1 MCGITGFWT
10 PQQKNEREL
19 RFSLDRMLDVLDH
32 RGPDERGSRLVVDR
46 GLALGHTRLS
56 IIGLDCGHQP
66 IVTSDGDYAL
76 TVNGELYDYKRIRT
90 RLACEQYECDGKS
103 DSAIALPLYLKHGM
117 SFVEHLRGEFAVV
130 LYDHREQRLILV
142 RDRFGIKPLYFSV
155 IGDGDNR
162 GIVWGSEVKS
172 ILQHPSVTPRL
183 CPNAALHQMMQ
194 VMVPG
199 STAFEGVEALQPG
212 HLLIAQVCDG
222 RLDVKTKRWWDL
234 TFPDSH
240 ETNADPAPFVQ
251 GVQDRLIDA
260 VATRLEADV
269 PVGCY
274 LSGGID
280 SCSIIGLATTLMQS
294 PVKAFTIAFD
304 SDEYDESNI
313 AKLMADRTGAEQ
325 ELLRLTEKEL
335 YGPAFE
341 RATWHAER
349 TFYNTLAVAKW
360 HMSRRVRAC
369 NYKAVITGEGS
380 DELFGG
386 YPFFKRDWLGR
397 DDEGGIFAGAILA
410 EEDQQHDAWQDL
422 CGFTP
427 SWIQPWMLVLE
438 RFQPILSDELRDLLA
453 TYDPVGAVAGAIDP
467 DQVRGRHRLDV
478 SQYTWSKTM
487 LEGQILTWGGDRM
500 DMANSMEARPAF
512 LDHHVAEYAT
522 TIPPDI
528 RIRDGIEK
536 WVLREAMVNV
546 LPRELYERKKFA
558 FMAPP
563 AHTDPVKRA
572 AVQEMIDHWLTPDRV
587 AEVGFFDH
595 RKLMQFI
602 EAAWAETDGTIAR
615 RNDIVLNHTLQLHM
629 LHGQYVEGQP
639 LPAVD

>member
-1 MCGITGFWT
+1 MCGITGFWNPSRT
-10 PQQKNEREL
+10 SEREV
-19 RFSLDRMLDVLDH
+19 RAALDPMLDVLDH
-32 RGPDERGSRLVVDR
+32 RGPDERGSRLYVDQ
-46 GLALGHTRLS
+46 GLAMGHTRLS

-66 IVTSDGDYAL
+66 IEADGGDLAA
-76 TVNGELYDYKRIRT
+76 TVNGELYGYKRIRT
-90 RLACEQYECDGKS
+90 ALACEKLTCDGKS
-103 DSAIALPLYLKHGM
+103 DSAIVLPLYLKHGLD
-117 SFVEHLRGEFAVV
+117 FVHQLRGEFAIV
-130 LYDHREQRLILV
+130 LYDDRNKRLVLV
-142 RDRFGIKPLYFSV
+142 RDRFGVKPLYYAVRDS
-155 IGDGDNR
+155 

-172 ILQHPSVTPRL
+172 ILRHPDIQPQL
-183 CPNAALHQMMQ
+183 CRRAALHQMMQ

-199 STAFEGVEALQPG
+199 STSFEGVEALMPG
-212 HLLIAQVCDG
+212 HVLIVDLKGG
-222 RLDVKTKRWWDL
+222 RLETRTHRWWDF
-234 TFPDSH
+234 TFPTSH
-240 ETNADPAPFVQ
+240 ETGADPAPYVQ

-280 SCSIIGLATTLMQS
+280 SCSILGLATTLQQS

-304 SDEYDESNI
+304 SDDYDESDI
-313 AKLMADRTGAEQ
+313 AGLMAKRTGAEQ

-386 YPFFKRDWLGR
+386 YAFFRRDYLGVEDR
-397 DDEGGIFAGAILA
+397 DQILSGAILS
-410 EEDQQHDAWQDL
+410 EKELTHPAWQDL

-427 SWIQPWMLVLE
+427 SWIQPWMLTLDRVKPVLSE
-438 RFQPILSDELRDLLA
+438 SMRDLLSE
-453 TYDPVGAVAGAIDP
+453 YDPVAAVAQAIDP
-467 DQVRGRHRLDV
+467 DQVRGRNRLDI

-512 LDHHVAEYAT
+512 LDHHVAEYAV

-563 AHTDPVKRA
+563 AHTDPIKRD
-572 AVQEMIDHWLTPDRV
+572 AVQEMADHWLTDQRV
-587 AEVGFFDH
+587 GEVDFLDPATL
-595 RKLMQFI
+595 KTFI
-602 EAAWAETDGTIAR
+602 ADAWKESDGTTAR
-615 RNDIVLNHTLQLHM
+615 RNDIVINHALQLHM
-629 LHGQYVEGQP
+629 LHGQYVEGLP

>member
-1 MCGITGFWT
+1 MCGITGFWN
-10 PQQKNEREL
+10 PQRTNERQL
-19 RFSLDRMLDVLDH
+19 RFTLDQMLDVLDH
-32 RGPDERGSRLVVDR
+32 RGPDDRGSRLYVDQ
-46 GLALGHTRLS
+46 GIAIGHTRLS
-56 IIGLDCGHQP
+56 IVGLDHGHQP
-66 IVTSDGDYAL
+66 IESADGNYAV

-90 RLACEQYECDGKS
+90 RLACQAMACSGKS
-103 DSAIALPLYLKHGM
+103 DSAITLPLYLRDGLD
-117 SFVEHLRGEFAVV
+117 FVRHLRGEFAIV
-130 LYDHREQRLILV
+130 LYDHQAQRLVLV
-142 RDRFGIKPLYFSV
+142 RDRFGIKPLYYA
-155 IGDGDNR
+155 INDQ
-162 GIVWGSEVKS
+162 GIIWGSEVKS
-172 ILQHPSVTPRL
+172 ILRHPDVPPRL
-183 CPNAALHQMMQ
+183 CRKAAIHQMMQ

-199 STAFEGVEALQPG
+199 STAFEGVHGLQPG
-212 HLLIAQVCDG
+212 HMLIVERRGD
-222 RLDVKTKRWWDL
+222 RLESRTQRWWDL
-234 TFPDSH
+234 EFPESHDSG
-240 ETNADPAPFVQ
+240 ADPAPYVR
-251 GVQDRLIDA
+251 GVQERLIDA

-280 SCSIIGLATTLMQS
+280 SCSILGLATTLQQA

-304 SDEYDESNI
+304 SDQYDESNI
-313 AKLMADRTGAEQ
+313 AALMAQRTGAEQ

-369 NYKAVITGEGS
+369 NYKAVVTGEGS

-386 YPFFKRDWLGR
+386 YPFFRRDWLGR
-397 DDEGGIFAGAILA
+397 EDEAGIFSGAILA
-410 EEDQQHDAWQDL
+410 EEDQQHPAWQDL

-427 SWIQPWMLVLE
+427 SWIQPWMLTLQRVRPL
-438 RFQPILSDELRDLLA
+438 LSAELQDLLRE
-453 TYDPVGAVAGAIDP
+453 YDPVAEVAAAIDP
-467 DQVRGRHRLDV
+467 AMVRGRHPLDI

-512 LDHHVAEYAT
+512 LDHHVAEFAV

-528 RIRDGIEK
+528 RIRDGVEK
-536 WVLREAMVNV
+536 WVLREAMVDV

-572 AVQEMIDHWLTPDRV
+572 AVQEMIDHWLTPRRIADAGLVDADETHRFIDRIW
-587 AEVGFFDH
+587 
-595 RKLMQFI
+595 Q
-602 EAAWAETDGTIAR
+602 ETDGTQSR
-615 RNDIVLNHTLQLHM
+615 RNDIVLNHMLQLHM
-629 LHGQYVEGQP
+629 LQGQYVENLP

>member
-1 MCGITGFWT
+1 MCGITGFWNPSRT
-10 PQQKNEREL
+10 NEREL
-19 RFSLDRMLDVLDH
+19 RFALDPMLDVLDH
-32 RGPDERGSRLVVDR
+32 RGPDERGSRFFQER
-46 GLALGHTRLS
+46 GLAMGHTRLS
-56 IIGLDCGHQP
+56 IIGLACGHQP
-66 IVTSDGDYAL
+66 IETDDGDYAV

-90 RLACEQYECDGKS
+90 ALACEKYDCNGKS
-103 DSAIALPLYLKHGM
+103 DSAITLPLYLKHDLAM
-117 SFVEHLRGEFAVV
+117 VDHLRGEFAVV
-130 LYDHREQRLILV
+130 LYDDRKERLILI
-142 RDRFGIKPLYFSV
+142 RDRFGVKPLYFAV
-155 IGDGDNR
+155 NDN

-172 ILQHPSVTPRL
+172 ILQHPDVEPRL
-183 CPNAALHQMMQ
+183 CPKAAVHQMMQ

-199 STAFEGVEALQPG
+199 STAFEGVDALLPG
-212 HLLIAQVCDG
+212 HMLVVQKNGDS
-222 RLDVKTKRWWDL
+222 LDVQTKRWWDFE
-234 TFPDSH
+234 FPESH
-240 ETNADPAPFVQ
+240 DEHADPEPFVQ

-260 VATRLEADV
+260 VAARLEADV

-280 SCSIIGLATTLMQS
+280 SCSILGLANTLQQS

-313 AKLMADRTGAEQ
+313 AKRMAERSGAEQ

-410 EEDQQHDAWQDL
+410 EEDLQHSAWQDL

-427 SWIQPWMLVLE
+427 SWIQPWMLVLK
-438 RFQPILSDELRDLLA
+438 RFEPILSSSLTDLLQE
-453 TYDPVGAVAGAIDP
+453 YDPVGEVAGAIDP
-467 DQVRGRHRLDV
+467 AQVRGRHRLDV

-522 TIPPDI
+522 TIPPNI
-528 RIRDGIEK
+528 RIRDGVEK

-572 AVQEMIDHWLTPDRV
+572 AVQEMIDHWLTPSRV
-587 AEVGFFDH
+587 DAVGFFQHD
-595 RKLMQFI
+595 KLMQFI
-602 EAAWAETDGTIAR
+602 DNAWKETDGTIAR
-615 RNDIVLNHTLQLHM
+615 RNDIVMNHVLQLHM
-629 LHGQYVEGQP
+629 LHGQYIEGLP

>member
-1 MCGITGFWT
+1 MCGITGFWNPRRT
-10 PQQKNEREL
+10 NQRDL
-19 RFSLDRMLDVLDH
+19 RFALNPMLDVLDH
-32 RGPDERGSRLVVDR
+32 RGPDERGSRFFCEQGV
-46 GLALGHTRLS
+46 ALGHTRLS

-66 IVTSDGDYAL
+66 IETDDGNYAA
-76 TVNGELYDYKRIRT
+76 TVNGELYGYKTIRT
-90 RLACEQYECDGKS
+90 QLACEEFACNGKS
-103 DSAIALPLYLKHGM
+103 DSAITLPLYLKHGL
-117 SFVEHLRGEFAVV
+117 SFVEKLRGEFAIV
-130 LYDHREQRLILV
+130 LYDQTEQRLILI
-142 RDRFGIKPLYFSV
+142 RDRFGIKPLYYHV
-155 IGDGDNR
+155 GDSGL
-162 GIVWGSEVKS
+162 VWGSEVKS
-172 ILQHPSVTPRL
+172 ILQHPDVTPQL
-183 CPNAALHQMMQ
+183 CPKAAAHQMMQ

-199 STAFEGVEALQPG
+199 STAFENVHAIKPG
-212 HLLIAQVCDG
+212 HMLIAKLRGD
-222 RLDVKTKRWWDL
+222 RLEIQTKRWWDME
-234 TFPDSH
+234 FPESH
-240 ETNADPAPFVQ
+240 ETGVDPTEYVQ
-251 GVQDRLIDA
+251 GVKERLIDA

-280 SCSIIGLATTLMQS
+280 SCSILGLATHLQQS
-294 PVKAFTIAFD
+294 PIKAFTIAFD

-313 AKLMADRTGAEQ
+313 ARRMAERTGAEQ

-386 YPFFKRDWLGR
+386 YAFFKRDWLGR
-397 DDEGGIFAGAILA
+397 DQGDKILAGAILA
-410 EEDQQHDAWQDL
+410 EEDQSHPAWQDV

-427 SWIQPWMLVLE
+427 SWIQPWMMVLD
-438 RFQPILSDELRDLLA
+438 RVRPLLSSSIQDLLA
-453 TYDPVGAVAGAIDP
+453 NYDPVAEVAAAIDP
-467 DQVRGRHRLDV
+467 DMVRGRNRLDV

-522 TIPPDI
+522 TIPPDV

-572 AVQEMIDHWLTPDRV
+572 AVQEMIDHWLTKDRV
-587 AEVGFFDH
+587 NAVGVFNQE
-595 RKLMQFI
+595 KLAKFLSD
-602 EAAWAETDGTIAR
+602 AWNETDPSMAR
-615 RNDIVLNHTLQLHM
+615 RNDIIINHTLQIHM
-629 LHGQYVEGQP
+629 LHGQYVEGLP

>member
-10 PQQKNEREL
+10 PASRSERQL
-19 RFSLDRMLDVLDH
+19 RFALDAMLDVLDH
-32 RGPDERGSRLVVDR
+32 RGPDERGSRLFVDQ

-56 IIGLDCGHQP
+56 IVGLDHGRQP
-66 IVTSDGDYAL
+66 IESADGRLVA
-76 TVNGELYDYKRIRT
+76 TVNGELYDYKRMRT
-90 RLACEQYECDGKS
+90 QLACRQLTTERKS
-103 DSAIALPLYLKHGM
+103 DSAITLPLYRRDGLD
-117 SFVEHLRGEFAVV
+117 FVHHLRGEFAIV
-130 LYDHREQRLILV
+130 LYDDERKRLMLI
-142 RDRFGIKPLYFSV
+142 RDRFGIKPLYYAINDS
-155 IGDGDNR
+155 GL
-162 GIVWGSEVKS
+162 VWGSEVKS
-172 ILQHPSVTPRL
+172 ILKHPSIEPQL
-183 CPNAALHQMMQ
+183 CPRAAIHQLMQ

-199 STAFEGVEALQPG
+199 TTGFVGVRALLPGHMLIVDFRNGSLQTSTRQYWDFVFPESHDPNPDPDEYVRGVE
-212 HLLIAQVCDG
+212 
-222 RLDVKTKRWWDL
+222 
-234 TFPDSH
+234 
-240 ETNADPAPFVQ
+240 E
-251 GVQDRLIDA
+251 RLIDA

-280 SCSIIGLATTLMQS
+280 SCSILGLATSLQQA

-304 SDEYDESNI
+304 SDQYDESSI
-313 AKLMADRTGAEQ
+313 AALMAKRTGAEQ

-369 NYKAVITGEGS
+369 NYKAVVTGEGS

-386 YPFFKRDWLGR
+386 YPFFKRDWQGR
-397 DDEGGIFAGAILA
+397 EDEGGIFAGAILA
-410 EEDQQHDAWQDL
+410 EQELRHPAWEDL

-427 SWIQPWMLVLE
+427 SWIQPWMLTLQHL
-438 RFQPILSDELRDLLA
+438 RPILSSQLQDLLQE
-453 TYDPVGAVAGAIDP
+453 YDPVAAVAAAIDP
-467 DQVRGRHRLDV
+467 GPLRGRHPLDI

-512 LDHHVAEYAT
+512 LDHRLAEFAVR
-522 TIPPDI
+522 IPPEI
-528 RIRDGIEK
+528 RIRDGVEK
-536 WVLREAMVNV
+536 WVLREAMVHV

-563 AHTDPVKRA
+563 AHTDPDKRA
-572 AVQEMIDHWLTPDRV
+572 AVQEMVDHWLTAERV
-587 AEVGFFDH
+587 GQLDFVDHQTVGKFIDH
-595 RKLMQFI
+595 
-602 EAAWAETDGTIAR
+602 AWQETDPTRAR
-615 RNDIVLNHTLQLHM
+615 RNDIVINHVLQLHM
-629 LHGQYVEGQP
+629 LHGQYVQGLP
-639 LPAVD
+639 LPVVD

>member
-1 MCGITGFWT
+1 MCGITGFWN
-10 PQQKNEREL
+10 PQRTNERQL
-19 RFSLDRMLDVLDH
+19 RFTLDQMLDVLDH
-32 RGPDERGSRLVVDR
+32 RGPDDRGSRLYVDQ
-46 GLALGHTRLS
+46 GIAIGHTRLS
-56 IIGLDCGHQP
+56 IVGLDHGHQP
-66 IVTSDGDYAL
+66 IESADGNYAV

-90 RLACEQYECDGKS
+90 RLACQAMSCSGKS
-103 DSAIALPLYLKHGM
+103 DSAITLPLYLRDGLD
-117 SFVEHLRGEFAVV
+117 FVHHLRGEFAIV
-130 LYDHREQRLILV
+130 LYDHQAQRLVLV
-142 RDRFGIKPLYFSV
+142 RDRFGIKPLYYA
-155 IGDGDNR
+155 INDQ
-162 GIVWGSEVKS
+162 GIIWGSEVKS
-172 ILQHPSVTPRL
+172 ILRHPDVPPRL
-183 CPNAALHQMMQ
+183 CRKAAIHQMMQ

-199 STAFEGVEALQPG
+199 STAFEGVHGLKPG
-212 HLLIAQVCDG
+212 HMLIVERRGD
-222 RLDVKTKRWWDL
+222 RLESRTQRWWDL
-234 TFPDSH
+234 EFPESHDSG
-240 ETNADPAPFVQ
+240 ADPAPYVR
-251 GVQDRLIDA
+251 GVQERLIDA

-280 SCSIIGLATTLMQS
+280 SCSILGLATTLQQA

-304 SDEYDESNI
+304 SDQYDESNI
-313 AKLMADRTGAEQ
+313 AALMAQRTGAEQ

-369 NYKAVITGEGS
+369 NYKAVVTGEGS

-386 YPFFKRDWLGR
+386 YPFFRRDWLGR
-397 DDEGGIFAGAILA
+397 EDEAGIFSGAILA
-410 EEDQQHDAWQDL
+410 EEDQQHPAWQDL

-427 SWIQPWMLVLE
+427 SWIQPWMLTLQRVRPL
-438 RFQPILSDELRDLLA
+438 LSAELQDLLRE
-453 TYDPVGAVAGAIDP
+453 YDPVAEVAAAIDP
-467 DQVRGRHRLDV
+467 AMVRGRHPLDI

-512 LDHHVAEYAT
+512 LDHHVAEFAV

-528 RIRDGIEK
+528 RIRDGVEK
-536 WVLREAMVNV
+536 WVLREAMVDV

-572 AVQEMIDHWLTPDRV
+572 AVQEMIDHWLTPRRIADAGLVDADETHRFIDRIW
-587 AEVGFFDH
+587 
-595 RKLMQFI
+595 Q
-602 EAAWAETDGTIAR
+602 ETDGTQSR
-615 RNDIVLNHTLQLHM
+615 RNDIVLNHMLQLHM
-629 LHGQYVEGQP
+629 LQGQYVEKLP

>member
-1 MCGITGFWT
+1 MCGITGFWN
-10 PQQKNEREL
+10 PRRNSEREL
-19 RFSLDRMLDVLDH
+19 RSTLDGMLDVLDH
-32 RGPDERGSRLVVDR
+32 RGPDERGSRLFVDQ

-66 IVTSDGDYAL
+66 ISTTDGDYAV
-76 TVNGELYDYKRIRT
+76 TVNGELYNYKTIRT
-90 RLACEQYECDGKS
+90 QLACEKFECNGKS
-103 DSAIALPLYLKHGM
+103 DSAITLPLYLKYGLGM
-117 SFVEHLRGEFAVV
+117 VEHLRGEFAIV
-130 LYDHREQRLILV
+130 LYDHREQRLILI
-142 RDRFGIKPLYFSV
+142 RDRFGIKPLYYAA
-155 IGDGDNR
+155 GDN
-162 GIVWGSEVKS
+162 GLVWGSEVKS
-172 ILQHPSVTPRL
+172 ILQHPDVPAKL
-183 CPNAALHQMMQ
+183 CPHAAIHQMMQ

-199 STAFEGVEALQPG
+199 STAFEGVHALQPG
-212 HLLIAQVCDG
+212 HMLVAQLRDG
-222 RLDVKTKRWWDL
+222 RLEIDTQRWWDF

-240 ETNADPAPFVQ
+240 DPNPNPAEYVQ

-280 SCSIIGLATTLMQS
+280 SCSILGLATTLMQS

-397 DDEGGIFAGAILA
+397 DGEEAGVFAGAILA
-410 EEDQQHDAWQDL
+410 EEDQQHEAWQDL

-427 SWIQPWMLVLE
+427 SWLQPWMLVLQ
-438 RFQPILSDELRDLLA
+438 RFSPLLSNDLKDLLSQ
-453 TYDPVGAVAGAIDP
+453 YDPIAEIAGAIDP
-467 DQVRGRHRLDV
+467 AAVSGRHRLDI

-512 LDHHVAEYAT
+512 LDHHLAEYAT
-522 TIPPDI
+522 TIPPEV
-528 RIRDGIEK
+528 RIRGGVEK

-572 AVQEMIDHWLTPDRV
+572 AVQEMIDHWLTPERIN
-587 AEVGFFDH
+587 ELGFFDGESVT
-595 RKLMQFI
+595 RFI
-602 EAAWAETDGTIAR
+602 NDAWRETDGTIAR
-615 RNDIVLNHTLQLHM
+615 RNDIIINHVLQLHM

>member
-1 MCGITGFWT
+1 MCGITGFWNPGRT
-10 PQQKNEREL
+10 NEREL
-19 RFSLDRMLDVLDH
+19 RFTLDQMLDVLDH
-32 RGPDERGSRLVVDR
+32 RGPDERGSKFFLDQ

-56 IIGLDCGHQP
+56 IIGLDHGHQP
-66 IVTSDGDYAL
+66 IETADGDYAV
-76 TVNGELYDYKRIRT
+76 TVNGELYGYKRERT
-90 RLACEQYECDGKS
+90 RLACQSLPSDGKS
-103 DSAIALPLYLKHGM
+103 DSAITLPMYLQHGL
-117 SFVEHLRGEFAVV
+117 SFVERLRGEFAIV
-130 LYDHREQRLILV
+130 LYDHREKRLILI
-142 RDRFGIKPLYFSV
+142 RDRFGIKPLYFAV
-155 IGDGDNR
+155 RDD

-172 ILQHPSVTPRL
+172 ILKHPSVEPRL
-183 CPNAALHQMMQ
+183 CPKAAIHQMMQ

-199 STAFEGVEALQPG
+199 TTAFEGVQAIQPG
-212 HLLIAQVCDG
+212 HMLIVRQDG
-222 RLDVKTKRWWDL
+222 DRLVTESKRWWDL
-234 TFPDSH
+234 EFPTSH
-240 ETNADPAPFVQ
+240 ESGADPAEYVQ

-280 SCSIIGLATTLMQS
+280 SCSILGLATTLQQS

-313 AKLMADRTGAEQ
+313 AKLMAERTGAEQ

-410 EEDQQHDAWQDL
+410 EEDQLHPAWQDL

-427 SWIQPWMLVLE
+427 SWIQPWMLTL
-438 RFQPILSDELRDLLA
+438 RAARALLSDDLIELLE
-453 TYDPVGAVAGAIDP
+453 TYDPIAEIAAAIDP
-467 DQVRGRHRLDV
+467 DQVRGRHRLDI

-512 LDHHVAEYAT
+512 LDHHVAEYAV
-522 TIPPDI
+522 TIPPDV
-528 RIRDGIEK
+528 RIRNGVEK

-563 AHTDPVKRA
+563 AHTDPVKRN
-572 AVQEMIDHWLTPDRV
+572 AVQEMINHWLTPDRMN
-587 AEVGFFDH
+587 ELGILNHERFD
-595 RKLMQFI
+595 QFVDQ
-602 EAAWAETDGTIAR
+602 AWQETDGTIAR
-615 RNDIVLNHTLQLHM
+615 RNDILMNHALQLHM
-629 LHGQYVEGQP
+629 LQGQYVEGMP
-639 LPAVD
+639 LPTVD

>member
-1 MCGITGFWT
+1 MCGITGFWE
-10 PQQKNEREL
+10 PGCNNEREL
-19 RFSLDRMLDVLDH
+19 RAALDPMLDVLDH
-32 RGPDERGSRLVVDR
+32 RGPDERGSRLFVDQ
-46 GLALGHTRLS
+46 GLAIGHTRLS
-56 IIGLDCGHQP
+56 IVGLDCGHQP
-66 IVTSDGDYAL
+66 IEANGGRLVA

-90 RLACEQYECDGKS
+90 SLACEKLTCDGKS
-103 DSAIALPLYLKHGM
+103 DSAIALPLYLKHDLD
-117 SFVEHLRGEFAVV
+117 FVHHLRGEFAIV
-130 LYDHREQRLILV
+130 LYDDTRKRLVLV
-142 RDRFGIKPLYFSV
+142 RDRFGVKPLYYATTP
-155 IGDGDNR
+155 R

-172 ILQHPSVTPRL
+172 ILRHPAVTPKL
-183 CPNAALHQMMQ
+183 CPTAALHQMMQ

-199 STAFEGVEALQPG
+199 STSFEGVQALMPG
-212 HLLIAQVCDG
+212 HLLVVDLKQG
-222 RLDVKTKRWWDL
+222 RLETKSSRWWDL
-234 TFPDSH
+234 VFPTSH
-240 ETNADPAPFVQ
+240 ETGADPAPYVQ

-260 VATRLEADV
+260 VAVRLEADV

-280 SCSIIGLATTLMQS
+280 SCSILGLATTLQQA

-313 AKLMADRTGAEQ
+313 AALMAERTGAEQ

-386 YPFFKRDWLGR
+386 YAFFRRDYLGKEDR
-397 DDEGGIFAGAILA
+397 DQILSGAILA
-410 EEDQQHDAWQDL
+410 EEELQHPAWQDL

-427 SWIQPWMLVLE
+427 SWIQPWMLTL
-438 RFQPILSDELRDLLA
+438 RRAKDILSDSARDMLDQ
-453 TYDPVGAVAGAIDP
+453 YDPVAAVAEAIDP
-467 DQVRGRHRLDV
+467 DQIRGRNRLDI
-478 SQYTWSKTM
+478 SQYTWCKTM

-512 LDHHVAEYAT
+512 LDHHVAEYAV

-528 RIRDGIEK
+528 RIRNGIEK

-546 LPRELYERKKFA
+546 LPRELYERQKFA

-563 AHTDPVKRA
+563 AHTDPVKRD
-572 AVQEMIDHWLTPDRV
+572 AVQEMADHWLTPQRVRQLDFLDFDRT
-587 AEVGFFDH
+587 E
-595 RKLMQFI
+595 QFI
-602 EAAWAETDGTIAR
+602 AESWQETDGTRAR
-615 RNDIVLNHTLQLHM
+615 RGDVLINHALQLHM
-629 LHGQYVEGQP
+629 LHGQYVENLP